1 MAYENGRDTG
11 HGGAGS
17 FALGVLMGA
26 AVGAG
31 LALLLAPRSGR
42 EFREDLAGRARK
54 ARESAADGYRQGRE
68 KVEQAVVKGR
78 ERVEQAVVKGREAVD
93 KARGVAQRT
102 KEDIKQNVNDLV
114 GSGREA

>member
-26 AVGAG
+26 ALGAG

-42 EFREDLAGRARK
+42 EFRDDLAGRARK
-54 ARESAADGYRQGRE
+54 AKESASEGYRQGRE
-68 KVEQAVVKGR
+68 KVGQLVG
-78 ERVEQAVVKGREAVD
+78 KGREAVD

-102 KEDIKQNVNDLV
+102 KEDIKQNVHELV
-114 GSGREA
+114 GAARES